1 MDAFRNLKGNPG
13 LIRYYTRPLHLAIK
27 SRNLVIEKGQSLT
40 TDIYI
45 VNEVG
50 LSGSCLLEFQIVNPE
65 GKVLYEAD
73 WKVRVEGGDTYAELF
88 KEGIITDC
96 YISPGYYSLKASLK
110 AGGKRKVEGREE
122 IFVIDWQSLQLPVNG
137 AILESGSSISE
148 FLNKKKNL
156 NLPDYSAKLR
166 PLDYIL
172 VGDRSAG
179 TVKVEKELLDCV
191 TKDGTTLILLANNRQ
206 IAKDWAA
213 ALDRENIVEFKGMV
227 GATRASWM
235 GSWYFVKE
243 HPFFESLP
251 VNTAFNWEYQAD
263 VRGLGDFP
271 KDADIYGADGMLLE
285 GKNVEYVVGYSRG
298 HDRRIGTA
306 VAVIPCGKG
315 KIILN
320 SIAGFCNALT
330 DSNSALHQAV
340 ACRLLC
346 NFIKSH
352 SLKL

>member
-1 MDAFRNLKGNPG
+1 MQTG
-13 LIRYYTRPLHLAIK
+13 
-27 SRNLVIEKGQSLT
+27 
-40 TDIYI
+40 
-45 VNEVG
+45 
-50 LSGSCLLEFQIVNPE
+50 
-65 GKVLYEAD
+65 
-73 WKVRVEGGDTYAELF
+73 
-88 KEGIITDC
+88 
-96 YISPGYYSLKASLK
+96 
-110 AGGKRKVEGREE
+110 
-122 IFVIDWQSLQLPVNG
+122 
-137 AILESGSSISE
+137 
-148 FLNKKKNL
+148 
-156 NLPDYSAKLR
+156 
-166 PLDYIL
+166 
-172 VGDRSAG
+172 
-179 TVKVEKELLDCV
+179 
-191 TKDGTTLILLANNRQ
+191 
-206 IAKDWAA
+206 
-213 ALDRENIVEFKGMV
+213 RENIVEFKGMV